1 MSRRPPLFRATDL
14 ARALRAG
21 AMAGVSVRVAITKDG
36 ALTVSPMPAET
47 PKPAPD
53 VKPKDAQPGGQAR
66 SRAVN

>member
-36 ALTVSPMPAET
+36 ALTVSPMPAEA
-47 PKPAPD
+47 PKLAET
-53 VKPKDAQPGGQAR
+53 KPKDAPLSAVGNKE
-66 SRAVN
+66 RA

>member
-36 ALTVSPMPAET
+36 ALTVSPMPAEA
-47 PKPAPD
+47 PKAAD
-53 VKPKDAQPGGQAR
+53 ANEWEKAIGKAAIPKR
-66 SRAVN
+66 S